1 MTCDLA
7 SGVGYEDYQKQ
18 RHCNKFR
25 LCYRVFKKHHMPRA
39 EKCALLIVPGVILYT
54 NLVRLVGLALW
65 YICLGMG
72 IPASQTESSLSCWR
86 YYGKSW
92 SLMGGGWGSSTGSA
106 KVLKMKP
113 SQKMQNLWI
122 NSVEKNWR
130 SGQNQFEIN
139 PWKAYSYITNYPPM
153 LTFPPMSLTWPWW
166 PSNRIQYPIINFSM
180 QKMLLLD

>member
-1 MTCDLA
+1 MCFAHSTWCHPLYQ
-7 SGVGYEDYQKQ
+7 SCEVGRFSFVIYMFGNGDTSQSD
-18 RHCNKFR
+18 
-25 LCYRVFKKHHMPRA
+25 RVFS
-39 EKCALLIVPGVILYT
+39 LLLKV
-54 NLVRLVGLALW
+54 LW
-65 YICLGMG
+65 QKLK
-72 IPASQTESSLSCWR
+72 PH
-86 YYGKSW
+86 
-92 SLMGGGWGSSTGSA
+92 GGGWGSSTGSA